1 MALAQRKMAH
11 WCTCPCAPLC
21 FSEISWLSATF
32 SPPLRRRPRL
42 HKAAPGHAHHRRGGA
57 GAPDQRPDPSVL
69 PSIYPML
76 KANYGL
82 TFTQVGLITLT
93 FQLTASLLQPW
104 VGYHTDR
111 HPKPWLL
118 PAGTVCTLIGIVMMS
133 VVGSFPLILL
143 AAGLIGIGS
152 STFHPEASRVAR
164 LASGGRF
171 GLARSTFQ
179 VGGNAGSA
187 FGPLLAAAIIIPYG
201 QGNVAW
207 FGLFA
212 VFALFV
218 LYRISRWY
226 ANHLNLFRLKQG
238 QAATHGLSR
247 GRVTSALVVLGTAG
261 VLQVLLHVQPHQL
274 FHLLPDREVRPVG
287 GQFAAAPV
295 PVSRCGGRGDLLR
308 RAHRRQNRAQGRDL
322 VLDPGRCA
330 VHIALPHVT
339 CSGPLSR
346 AWSSASSPPR
356 AFSAIVVLRP
366 GTGARQRRDD
376 CRGIFRPDVS
386 ASVGLARLLLGH
398 LATYTASNT
407 CTSCVRSCRCWRI
420 GDFPATHQKGLI
432 TCHYAVSAS
441 LHKTSG

>member
-1 MALAQRKMAH
+1 MAISNVQSAATSAPATSQSSPLVMRIIGAVALAHLINDLIQA
-11 WCTCPCAPLC
+11 
-21 FSEISWLSATF
+21 
-32 SPPLRRRPRL
+32 
-42 HKAAPGHAHHRRGGA
+42 
-57 GAPDQRPDPSVL
+57 VL

-118 PAGTVCTLIGIVMMS
+118 PAGTVCTLIGILMMS
-133 VVGSFPLILL
+133 VVGSFPMILL

-171 GLARSTFQ
+171 GLAQSTFQ

-212 VFALFV
+212 LFALFV

-226 ANHLNLFRLKQG
+226 ANHLNLFKLKQG
-238 QAATHGLSR
+238 QAATHGLSKN
-247 GRVTSALVVLGTAG
+247 RVISALVVLGLLVFSKYFYMASLTSYFTFYLIEKFDLSVASSQLYLFLFLGAVAAG
-261 VLQVLLHVQPHQL
+261 TFFGGPIGDKIGRKAVIWFSILGVAPFTL
-274 FHLLPDREVRPVG
+274 LLPYV
-287 GQFAAAPV
+287 
-295 PVSRCGGRGDLLR
+295 DLFWTS
-308 RAHRRQNRAQGRDL
+308 
-322 VLDPGRCA
+322 VLSVVIGF
-330 VHIALPHVT
+330 IL
-339 CSGPLSR
+339 
-346 AWSSASSPPR
+346 AS
-356 AFSAIVVLRP
+356 AFSAIVVYAQELVP
-366 GTGARQRRDD
+366 GNVGMIAGVFFGLMFGFGGIGA
-376 CRGIFRPDVS
+376 
-386 ASVGLARLLLGH
+386 ALLGH
-398 LATYTASNT
+398 LADIHGIEYVYYLCSFLPLFGVLAIFLPRTRK
-407 CTSCVRSCRCWRI
+407 V
-420 GDFPATHQKGLI
+420 
-432 TCHYAVSAS
+432 
-441 LHKTSG
+441 